1 MKLNSTTE
9 MMPCSFR
16 HFTDIHP
23 FAPVSQ
29 SMGYFQL
36 FEELEKDLCA
46 ITGYDKISFQPN
58 SGAQVSPCNWKIK
71 HPSSLFLILIIVV
84 TDSSETTSS

>member
-9 MMPCSFR
+9 MMPCSLP

-23 FAPVSQ
+23 FAPQ
-29 SMGYFQL
+29 DQALGYNQL
-36 FEELEKDLCA
+36 FTELEQDLCA

-58 SGAQVSPCNWKIK
+58 R
-71 HPSSLFLILIIVV
+71 
-84 TDSSETTSS
+84 

>member
-23 FAPVSQ
+23 FAPVAQ

-36 FEELEKDLCA
+36 FEELEKDLCS

-58 SGAQVSPCNWKIK
+58 SGAQVN
-71 HPSSLFLILIIVV
+71 
-84 TDSSETTSS
+84 

>member
-23 FAPVSQ
+23 FVPIDQ
-29 SMGYFQL
+29 TLGYREL
-36 FEELEKDLCA
+36 FEQLEKDLCE

-58 SGAQVSPCNWKIK
+58 RFVYHYVMS
-71 HPSSLFLILIIVV
+71 
-84 TDSSETTSS
+84 